1 MAISVLSCSY
11 VGVESYVVEVEVDI
25 SNGLPVFNIVGMG
38 DVAIIESRE
47 RIRSCFKNLDIDFP
61 VKRVLI
67 NLSPAD
73 VKKKGS
79 HFDLPIFLGILV
91 NIDYISNVKKLKD
104 YLVLGEISLNGNIK
118 SVKGVINAAILAKE
132 KGLKGIVVPS
142 GNYLEASLISGIDI
156 VPVSRIPDIISFFG
170 SEDESGKIEE
180 QKNAILKMMSRK
192 TRERLKN
199 KSEENT
205 EQIDF
210 SDVRG
215 QFLAKRA
222 LEISA
227 SGGHNIFLIGDP
239 GSGKSML
246 AKRFTTILPEMT
258 EEEIIETTKIYS
270 ISGMLNDEEPIVVKR
285 PFRSPH
291 HTATQTALVGGAAR
305 VGEITLALNGVFFL
319 DELGEFGMKTLET
332 LREPLEDGKIT
343 ISRAN
348 SIMTYPVRT
357 IAIMASNPTSC
368 GYFPDDPQCT
378 DSLRDI
384 KNYRKKFSGP
394 LLDRIDLFVEMRR
407 LTNDEIFGCEISEN
421 SEEIRKRVK
430 KARKIQK
437 NRYKSN
443 IILNT
448 HMTQKQIEKYCKLD
462 RETENVL
469 KQAVNDLKLSV
480 RMYHKI
486 LKTARTI
493 ADLESSENIE
503 MEHILEAL
511 SYRKKY

>member
-11 VGVESYVVEVEVDI
+11 IGVESYIVEVEVDV

-47 RIRSCFKNLDIDFP
+47 RIRSCFKNLNIDFP

-73 VKKKGS
+73 IKKKGS
-79 HFDLPIFLGILV
+79 HFDLPIFLGILA
-91 NIDYISNVKKLKD
+91 NIEYISNKNKLNE
-104 YLVLGEISLNGNIK
+104 YLILGEISLNGDIK

-132 KGLKGIVVPS
+132 KKVKGIIIPNK
-142 GNYLEASLISGIDI
+142 NYIEASLISGIEI
-156 VPVSRIPDIISFFG
+156 IPVSRIEDVVLFFYDKITS
-170 SEDESGKIEE
+170 SE
-180 QKNAILKMMSRK
+180 
-192 TRERLKN
+192 LKN
-199 KSEENT
+199 KAINVTEISDEKLRKNANSEK
-205 EQIDF
+205 IDF
-210 SDVRG
+210 SDVKG

-227 SGGHNIFLIGDP
+227 SGGHNIFFMGDP

-270 ISGMLNDEEPIVVKR
+270 ISGMLSEEEPIVIKR

-291 HTATQTALVGGAAR
+291 HTATQTALVGGATR

-319 DELGEFGMKTLET
+319 DELGEFGMKSLET
-332 LREPLEDGKIT
+332 LREPLEDGEIT

-348 SIMTYPVRT
+348 SIMTYPVKT
-357 IAIMASNPTSC
+357 ITIMASNPTPC
-368 GYFPDDPQCT
+368 GYFPEDPQCT

-407 LTNDEIFGCEISEN
+407 LSNDEIFSCEVSEN
-421 SEEIRKRVK
+421 SDKIKARVK
-430 KARKIQK
+430 KARKIQQK
-437 NRYKSN
+437 RYNSN
-443 IILNT
+443 IILNA
-448 HMTQKQIEKYCKLD
+448 HMSQKQIEKYCKLNS
-462 RETENVL
+462 ETENIL
-469 KQAVNDLKLSV
+469 KQAINNLKLSV
-480 RMYHKI
+480 RMYYKI
-486 LKTARTI
+486 LKIARTI
-493 ADLESSENIE
+493 ADLENSKEIK
-503 MEHILEAL
+503 MEHVLEAL
-511 SYRKKY
+511 SYRKKD